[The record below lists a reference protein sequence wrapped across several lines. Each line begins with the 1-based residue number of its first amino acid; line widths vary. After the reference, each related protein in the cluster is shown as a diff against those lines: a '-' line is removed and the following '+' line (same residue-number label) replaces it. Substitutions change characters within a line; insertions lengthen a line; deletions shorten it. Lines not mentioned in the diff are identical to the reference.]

1 MIVRR
6 IILNFIIVIIR
17 NAVFVML
24 IIAFVMKLRSIFILS
39 HSRLLKGFF
48 IIILFFI
55 RNRRF
60 CIKDRIFFLFFRLLN
75 DYFSSNI
82 NRTSTFLMLILSNTI
97 LVEPLI
103 CSNQLLSVR
112 VFLRSIFIS
121 DYFIPN
127 YSWFY

>member
-6 IILNFIIVIIR
+6 ITLNFIIVIIR
-17 NAVFVML
+17 NAIFVML
-24 IIAFVMKLRSIFILS
+24 IIAFVMKLKSIFILS

-48 IIILFFI
+48 IINLFFI
-55 RNRRF
+55 RNRTF
-60 CIKDRIFFLFFRLLN
+60 CIKDRRFFLFFRLLN
-75 DYFSSNI
+75 DHFSSNI

-127 YSWFY
+127 YS